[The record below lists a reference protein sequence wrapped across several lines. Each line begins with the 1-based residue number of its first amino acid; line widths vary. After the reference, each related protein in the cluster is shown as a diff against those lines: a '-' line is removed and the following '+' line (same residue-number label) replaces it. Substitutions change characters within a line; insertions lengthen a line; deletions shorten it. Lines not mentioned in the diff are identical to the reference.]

1 MTDEKLLEILK
12 SSIQYGGKV
21 SLLWVDNNGEL
32 KPTMTAKDLVKEIE
46 NELQTRRFGY
56 SNQIKRDK

>member
-32 KPTMTAKDLVKEIE
+32 KPTMIAKDLVKEIE
-46 NELQTRRFGY
+46 NELQTR
-56 SNQIKRDK
+56 